1 MTIPFKRQLR
11 ALHTSTFF
19 MNALYLMMSTFVV
32 AGSGFVFWLLITG
45 AYAVPDVGLATTL
58 ISVSGLLSLLGLT
71 GLDTTFVRFLPN
83 SDRKNDYI
91 SGGFTIV
98 TFASAGLAICVG
110 TVLPFISP
118 DLTVLSNDWAFVG
131 FVGFTIISSLNIL
144 TNAIFL
150 AYKRALYILVI
161 SVLLGVAKVI
171 LPLFA
176 THGSAMTI
184 FVIAGTAQLL
194 GLILGLLWIRRKF
207 TFRFSVM
214 FDMRV
219 LRMVRKFSF
228 STYAASIL
236 NLLPPTILPL
246 LIVYHMGS
254 ANAAYYYM
262 AFTIASALYTI
273 AYASMQSVFAEGS
286 HNQAAIRGHIIKAIK
301 LVGALLVPAL
311 IIVALF
317 SNVLLGLFGKKYADA
332 ASPLLTMFALGALPV
347 AAYSAMG
354 ALFKVTKN
362 LRGILCMNIAYAATI
377 LGTAFWLT
385 PDLGLTAIGW
395 AWISGNVAACLV
407 GALFLGNNKK
417 IGAWYGKTTG
427 TRR

>member
-1 MTIPFKRQLR
+1 MKIPFHTQLK
-11 ALHTSTFF
+11 ALRTSTFF

-45 AYAVPDVGLATTL
+45 AYTAQDVGLATTL
-58 ISVSGLLSLLGLT
+58 ISVSGLLSLLGLA

-91 SGGFTIV
+91 NGGFTIV

-110 TVLPFISP
+110 AILPFVSP
-118 DLTVLSNDWAFVG
+118 DLTVLSNDWAFVA
-131 FVGFTIISSLNIL
+131 FVCFTIISSLNIL

-150 AYKRALYILVI
+150 AYKRALYILII
-161 SVLLGVAKVI
+161 SVLLGLTKIV

-176 THGSAMTI
+176 THGNVMTI
-184 FVIAGTAQLL
+184 FVIAGTAQVL
-194 GLILGLLWIRRKF
+194 GLVLGLVWIRRKF
-207 TFRFSVM
+207 TFRFSVL

-254 ANAAYYYM
+254 ADAAYYYM

-286 HNQAAIRGHIIKAIK
+286 HNQAAIRSHIAKAVK
-301 LVGALLVPAL
+301 LVAILLVPAL
-311 IIVALF
+311 LIVAAF
-317 SNVLLGLFGKKYADA
+317 SNILLELFGHKYAEA
-332 ASPLLTMFALGALPV
+332 ASPLLTMLALGALPV
-347 AAYSAMG
+347 AAYSAIG
-354 ALFKVTKN
+354 AIFKVTKN

-377 LGTAFWLT
+377 LGIAFWLT
-385 PDLGLTAIGW
+385 PNLGLTAIGW
-395 AWISGNVAACLV
+395 AWISGNVTACFV

-417 IGAWYGKTTG
+417 TG
-427 TRR
+427 V